1 MIWYWYYCYPLFW
14 CAWRSMYSE
23 SFHRVRERWLWEME
37 SLRWRCQ
44 TETVMWNQRWFCLDH
59 PIAFQKCLSFKT
71 HWDLQ
76 GRCSKRGQFSMW
88 LISCLRTFTPSV
100 KDFRGQWLGFIHTAQ
115 EKQVITSCPAMS
127 QFTWIFES
135 SYQTATQE
143 RCLGTSAGQ
152 LENGKVEEQNILR
165 LTPYDFNF

>member
-88 LISCLRTFTPSV
+88 LISCLRTFTPPVWRISEDNDLASYIPHKKSRSSLPV
-100 KDFRGQWLGFIHTAQ
+100 QPCPSLPEYLNRPIKQQLRKGF
-115 EKQVITSCPAMS
+115 
-127 QFTWIFES
+127 
-135 SYQTATQE
+135 
-143 RCLGTSAGQ
+143 
-152 LENGKVEEQNILR
+152 
-165 LTPYDFNF
+165 